1 MLASSPPT
9 TSLSTMSSIK
19 KAISK
24 VVHNHSRT
32 HSKSSST
39 SSANGDLLPFPT
51 VSSDG
56 PVVNGHVNGSAHGPT
71 GADGHH
77 HVKHVVADQTGGGTL
92 TAAQRQQE
100 EANGTAVPVPVPIP
114 RPNSINVDSRNL
126 SFTEQKEDR
135 RAEREA
141 KDEELRRVRE
151 AHMQRAHAHVRRVSI
166 SLRVRLLMRLSFRS
180 SAR

>member
-1 MLASSPPT
+1 MLASSPP

-56 PVVNGHVNGSAHGPT
+56 VVANGHVNGSAHGPT
-71 GADGHH
+71 GTDGHH
-77 HVKHVVADQTGGGTL
+77 HVKHVVADQTGGATL

-100 EANGTAVPVPVPIP
+100 EANGTAVPVPIPIP